1 MARPQKKGIE
11 YFPLDVGFF
20 EDKAIKVLKGRYGT
34 DGITVYLYILCA
46 AYKENGYY
54 AKADDDFEYIAADDL
69 SMSGEKIGQ
78 IINFL
83 CGRSLLDSKLFTSD
97 KVLTSHGIQKRFQEA
112 VKVRAS
118 KTTVEVERKYWVL
131 DEKETQPFV
140 KFAKNEGFSEKN
152 PSYSEK
158 NPCYSIEKPHKVNKI
173 KLNNIKAEENS
184 IAVVDENLKEVISMY
199 ENNIAPITT
208 IIRDKI
214 INWMQDIEP
223 GVIRYA
229 IEEATM
235 HNARSWKYIEAI
247 LKNHFNA
254 GRKTLDAVQ
263 GAAEPHDRQEL
274 NVYKDETGY
283 DYDKIEDI
291 MRQKYDKE

>member
-1 MARPQKKGIE
+1 
-11 YFPLDVGFF
+11 
-20 EDKAIKVLKGRYGT
+20 
-34 DGITVYLYILCA
+34 
-46 AYKENGYY
+46 
-54 AKADDDFEYIAADDL
+54 
-69 SMSGEKIGQ
+69 MSGEKIGQ

-83 CGRSLLDSKLFTSD
+83 YGRSLLDSKLFTSD

-199 ENNIAPITT
+199 ENGSKA
-208 IIRDKI
+208 
-214 INWMQDIEP
+214 
-223 GVIRYA
+223 
-229 IEEATM
+229 
-235 HNARSWKYIEAI
+235 
-247 LKNHFNA
+247 L
-254 GRKTLDAVQ
+254 
-263 GAAEPHDRQEL
+263 
-274 NVYKDETGY
+274 YKSE
-283 DYDKIEDI
+283 
-291 MRQKYDKE
+291 